1 MDYIQKINIQSQNI
15 MECMSDIIWAINPN
29 YDTFEQTVLKMKEFS
44 IELIEQSGIRC
55 EFVTDLNLINR
66 TINPEE
72 RKYIF
77 LIFKEAINNAVKYSE
92 SEVIRIFI
100 TQDDENFN
108 LVIQDEGCGFK
119 PSDENSG
126 NGLRNMQERA
136 NAIHAFFKIHS
147 TEGKGTTITLKKRIS
162 HD

>member
-1 MDYIQKINIQSQNI
+1 

-29 YDTFEQTVLKMKEFS
+29 YDTFEQTVIKMKEFS

-55 EFVTDLNLINR
+55 EFITDLNFKNR

-92 SEVIRIFI
+92 SKVIKIAI
-100 TQDDENFN
+100 NQDEEYFN
-108 LVIQDEGCGFK
+108 LVIQDDGRGFN
-119 PSDENSG
+119 PLTENSG
-126 NGLRNMQERA
+126 NGLKNMQERA
-136 NAIHAFFKIHS
+136 HAIQAFFEIHS
-147 TEGKGTTITLKKRIS
+147 IENKGTTITLKKRIS